1 MHGLVESASLL
12 LVILNPFALVV
23 YLVDILHEH
32 PLKTIGAMMGRASL
46 ISGVVFGIF
55 ALGGNRIFTDV
66 LHIQFAAFQVFGGI
80 VFLVIGL
87 KFMVAGG
94 ETVTVL
100 RGPPEHLA
108 GAIAMPFM
116 IGPGTVSAAVLAG
129 AHLSYWMA
137 LIAIALALV
146 GTVVIILVAKVIFDG
161 VRKRS
166 AALVERYV
174 DILGRVAAVLVGTI
188 AVEMIFDGL
197 GAWLRT
203 SVLR

>member
-32 PLKTIGAMMGRASL
+32 PLKTIGAMMARASL
-46 ISGVVFGIF
+46 ISGVVFAIF

-146 GTVVIILVAKVIFDG
+146 GTVAIILVAKVIFDG